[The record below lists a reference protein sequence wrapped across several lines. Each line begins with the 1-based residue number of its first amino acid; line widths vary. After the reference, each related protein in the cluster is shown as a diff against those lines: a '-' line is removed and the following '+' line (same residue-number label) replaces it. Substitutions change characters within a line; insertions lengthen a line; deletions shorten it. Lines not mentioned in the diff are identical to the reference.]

1 MRRFCRAR
9 RNLAYGKSAPEVPVP
24 VATGGGVEYGFT
36 VMAPLFDRLSQNLS
50 GTSLAAAAEMAVG
63 VGAGLLVADQLGKG
77 ARQRIGLVALIAGL
91 AATVPLLI
99 GAGVRVNRELGE
111 GRRTRRRLETI
122 RHDPGF
128 PDDGDFY

>member
-1 MRRFCRAR
+1 MRRFWRGR
-9 RNLAYGKSAPEVPVP
+9 RNLECRKSARLAAVP
-24 VATGGGVEYGFT
+24 VASGRKVEYGFP
-36 VMAPLFDRLSQNLS
+36 VMAPLFNRLSENLS

-63 VGAGLLVADQLGKG
+63 VGAGLLVADQLGKD

-91 AATVPLLI
+91 AATIPLLI

>member
-1 MRRFCRAR
+1 
-9 RNLAYGKSAPEVPVP
+9 
-24 VATGGGVEYGFT
+24 
-36 VMAPLFDRLSQNLS
+36 MAPLFDRLSQNLS

-63 VGAGLLVADQLGKG
+63 VGAGLLVADQLGKD

-91 AATVPLLI
+91 AATIPLLI

>member
-1 MRRFCRAR
+1 M
-9 RNLAYGKSAPEVPVP
+9 
-24 VATGGGVEYGFT
+24 
-36 VMAPLFDRLSQNLS
+36 
-50 GTSLAAAAEMAVG
+50 AAAAEMAVG
-63 VGAGLLVADQLGKG
+63 LGAGLLVADQISKG
-77 ARQRIGLVALIAGL
+77 TRRQSGLATLIAGL

-128 PDDGDFY
+128 ADDGDFY

>member
-1 MRRFCRAR
+1 
-9 RNLAYGKSAPEVPVP
+9 
-24 VATGGGVEYGFT
+24 
-36 VMAPLFDRLSQNLS
+36 MAPFFDRLSQNLS

-77 ARQRIGLVALIAGL
+77 ARQRLGLVALIAGL

-122 RHDPGF
+122 RHDSGF
-128 PDDGDFY
+128 AEDGDFY

>member
-1 MRRFCRAR
+1 
-9 RNLAYGKSAPEVPVP
+9 
-24 VATGGGVEYGFT
+24 
-36 VMAPLFDRLSQNLS
+36 MASLFDRLSQNLS

-63 VGAGLLVADQLGKG
+63 VGAGLLVADQLGKS
-77 ARQRIGLVALIAGL
+77 ARQRVGLVALVAGL
-91 AATVPLLI
+91 AATIPLLI

-128 PDDGDFY
+128 AEDGDFY